1 MEKEGLERYQPPVA
15 HLFVLSRELRDQ
27 IYRYVLAGKKWSI
40 DAEGRLQ
47 HQPPNSLALAQV
59 CQQLYMETRLIPFT
73 SSTFHTSSPD
83 GWRHLCD
90 RIALTQKE
98 SVTSVELD
106 MGVCGQFRAYHD
118 NAIFPRQSA
127 WRIDNGLS
135 MHECTGL
142 KRLHVFLEIKDWQ
155 RPFTFLF
162 IDSDF
167 EEERAD
173 KIEGTARAVMK
184 IRAEIEDVNPGV
196 HVTVQLY
203 IKRERGLIALD
214 GQLRHLKLLPTSA
227 GANGV
232 IDDSGSLEVRRRWEA
247 KWRPGLCPDCEY
259 TGLPFEEPCVYPS
272 CQRYGM
278 AREDSH

>member
-1 MEKEGLERYQPPVA
+1 VFRGLKCTGHRRRPKSPLPTSGFYHLHQSINTSPRHPIPSIQGLHNMEKEGLERYQPPVA

-142 KRLHVFLEIKDWQ
+142 KRLHEFLEIKDW
-155 RPFTFLF
+155 
-162 IDSDF
+162 
-167 EEERAD
+167 
-173 KIEGTARAVMK
+173 
-184 IRAEIEDVNPGV
+184 
-196 HVTVQLY
+196 
-203 IKRERGLIALD
+203 
-214 GQLRHLKLLPTSA
+214 
-227 GANGV
+227 
-232 IDDSGSLEVRRRWEA
+232 
-247 KWRPGLCPDCEY
+247 
-259 TGLPFEEPCVYPS
+259 
-272 CQRYGM
+272 
-278 AREDSH
+278 